1 MGAEYVFPKKYEGQN
16 FEDANGYAAALPA
29 DFN

>member
-1 MGAEYVFPKKYEGQN
+1 MKAGSVIVDLAANGY
-16 FEDANGYAAALPA
+16 ANGYAAALPA